1 MIKTTALNRLIK
13 TSGLLALSL
22 SIGLSGKAQNTAD
35 NVVNGKTDLT
45 AAATY
50 SLGLPGTTSD
60 VTFAAITYSPATFTV
75 AGGASLNFGT
85 LDDLSTTALTINS
98 GAVAG
103 ANTITLNGG
112 TNQTTGANASDLLYV
127 KTGGSLTIGNGTAGS
142 LGLVLATSGNFD
154 SVGSTTINSVISGSG
169 GFTKT
174 GAGTVN
180 LTATN
185 TFTGPVTINAGTVEI
200 SSGASLGATPSAYNA
215 SQITLN
221 GGTLELNSNPL
232 TIAANQGITL
242 GSSGGTIS
250 TSGGGAQYLTINSI
264 ITGSGALTLN
274 GSNAGLTRAITL
286 AGANTYTGGTSFT
299 GGNSELGTNSA
310 LGTGAATLSGG
321 SVVGIASGTTITNTI
336 NIASG
341 SSDTLD
347 LFSSVGT
354 VTVSG
359 PIVLLGSS
367 PSTTINLG
375 DGQSGSTVNITGGIT
390 GTGNISFVGGG
401 GGRTTS
407 DVTLSGTNQ
416 INNTGT
422 ITNSETVNSGISTI
436 SSVIGSNVTGV
447 IQNTTVTSLVLS
459 GANLYTSPTQ
469 IRAGTLNAKILANNG
484 SASGIGEGAALPSAA
499 DLVFGTAGGTLQYN
513 ANTAPQITNRLFTIG
528 SSATTT
534 GTEASATLDSSST
547 TAANSVDFDGT
558 GAIVLGATTSGVTY
572 TLTLTG
578 TNTGNNELDPTLGD
592 GSTGITALVKSGAG
606 KWILGGADTF
616 TGAISITGGTL
627 QIGNGTSGS
636 ISSTPTIA
644 VSTGAAV
651 AFDEGTSP
659 QTITNAISGAGG
671 VTQVGGTTI
680 FTTAQAYTGVTT
692 ISGGTLQLGNGTTN
706 GSLTSTSSISDNG
719 TLTFDESAS
728 IAQSAVVP
736 GIITGTGAVVQEGT
750 GTLTMSGA
758 NTFSGGLTI
767 DSAVSV
773 ASVGAASAAQPLG
786 EGLITLA
793 GTSSGAGILNYS
805 GNTGTLGNAITVTT
819 GDQGSIVNNGNGLLT
834 LGGAISK
841 NGSVLNLMDGPSGA
855 GAFNVTGHITGSS
868 SGSDLNVINT
878 DVTLSN
884 TNTYNGPTTISGD
897 SADTVSYDVLTTA
910 IAGALPSTSVVNLG
924 STANEGSGGYNNYLD
939 LDGTAQTIGGLS
951 SVNDSTDTNYVINS
965 TGGPSYGTANGTD
978 AALTIAPAAGTTY
991 TFGGTL
997 GGVAGA
1003 GSPNNISVTVSGPGT
1018 QIFTGA
1024 NTYTK
1029 GTTIQSGTLVAGSSS
1044 SGSTVTYGPFG
1055 TGTVTLGNSSSTS
1068 TSNPTLLINGAYT
1081 VANPITVAN
1090 ATSGTATIGGSN
1102 PASTTA
1108 TYSGP
1113 ITLNGPAVLMA
1124 ANGATT
1130 DFAPSTAWTTN
1141 NNGVTIGSGGNA
1153 GTVELDSAIATT
1165 GGILV
1170 NTGTLALDSAFTGGD
1185 MTVASG
1191 TTLSGNGSVGGMTSV
1206 TSGTVN
1212 GSGLTLNGVTTFNGT
1227 SNILTGTVTST
1238 SGVALANGAALA
1250 ENGALT
1256 GNLTVGNGALSGTG
1270 SVSGTTAVTSGTIN
1284 GSGLILG
1291 GLTTFNGSSNTFSGT
1306 ETASGGIN
1314 LAAGAAVVES
1324 GTQTGAV
1331 NLTAGATSLSG
1342 SGSIGA
1348 ITLNGGGDTLSGAS
1362 TLTTAGITV
1371 NGANNTI
1378 ASGTVTGATTI
1389 NSGGA
1394 LYVNSTAI
1402 VSGPV
1407 SVSGSLGGTG
1417 TTGAVTVAGGGA
1429 INLQDGAIGT
1439 LTVGSLTT
1447 GNAGSPSSLSFD
1459 IQTVGGTTSVDKI
1472 QDNGTL
1478 TLNGAGGTTITI
1490 GALGGTGSLVA
1501 GNYTLIGYGGTLS
1514 GGLANLQLATTSLDG
1529 ATLTLVQGNGVI
1541 ELNVNNAGG
1550 TTYNLAAGVAN
1561 GRIMQ
1566 NVGTTTVTS
1575 TITNTGTGAA
1585 DTLNYSGLG
1594 ATPASGGGDQ
1604 RRTAGPGRF
1613 GFEHANVHGGGDDR
1627 QPDDH
1632 ADGYLG
1638 DQWDAGR
1645 QCRARHADNRHGR
1658 RGGQPGRDGDVGG
1671 PGPGS
1676 GRPRR
1681 QRHQHAF
1688 DHRGRQQLHPGH
1700 GRHGRP
1706 RWQRRQRHGGNQPD
1720 LQQRRGD
1727 RYAHGERHVRHGG
1740 PGQRQPDPGHDRGRP
1755 GRGGADQCGAGLHRR
1770 PGERAHVH
1778 HLARDDRAGTVP
1790 GHERAGGLDGG
1801 EQLGP

>member
-1 MIKTTALNRLIK
+1 M
-13 TSGLLALSL
+13 LALSL

-60 VTFAAITYSPATFTV
+60 VTFTAITYSPATFTV

-221 GGTLELNSNPL
+221 GGTLELNGNPL

-250 TSGGGAQYLTINSI
+250 TSGNGAQNMSINSI
-264 ITGSGALTLN
+264 IAGSGSLTISSAAGGTRSIGLN
-274 GSNAGLTRAITL
+274 GV
-286 AGANTYTGGTSFT
+286 NTYTGGTFAT
-299 GGNSELGTNSA
+299 GGGLVA
-310 LGTGAATLSGG
+310 GTGTSFGTGTVTMSGG
-321 SVVGIASGTTITNTI
+321 VTVTVASGTTTANAFAV
-336 NIASG
+336 ASG
-341 SSDTLD
+341 SSASLVAN
-347 LFSSVGT
+347 VGNT
-354 VTVSG
+354 NATVSG
-359 PIVLLGSS
+359 AITLLGSS
-367 PSTTINLG
+367 AATTLLVGEDNV
-375 DGQSGSTVNITGGIT
+375 GSATLILTGGIT
-390 GTGNISFVGGG
+390 GTGNVSTGVSGSRGF
-401 GGRTTS
+401 TTFS
-407 DVTLSGTNQ
+407 TGA
-416 INNTGT
+416 INNVGT
-422 ITNSETVNSGISTI
+422 FTNSAVGEATTVN
-436 SSVIGSNVTGV
+436 SVIGSNVTGV
-447 IQNTTVTSLVLS
+447 IENSTSTTASSLFLK
-459 GANLYTSPTQ
+459 GANTYTGPTQ
-469 IRAGTLNAKILANNG
+469 IIAGILNTSTLANNG
-484 SASGIGEGAALPSAA
+484 TASGIGEGAATPSAA

-513 ANTAPQITNRLFTIG
+513 TAAQQTTNRLFTIG
-528 SSATTT
+528 SSASTVA
-534 GTEASATLDSSST
+534 GHASATLDSSAT
-547 TAANSVDFDGT
+547 LAADYVDFDGT
-558 GAIVLGATTSGVTY
+558 GAIAFGATLTGVTN

-578 TNTGNNELDPTLGD
+578 SNTGNNELDPTLGD

-719 TLTFDESAS
+719 TLAFDESAS

-910 IAGALPSTSVVNLG
+910 IAGALPSTSVVTLG
-924 STANEGSGGYNNYLD
+924 STANEGPGGYNNYLD

-978 AALTIAPAAGTTY
+978 AALTIAPAASTTY

-1003 GSPNNISVTVSGPGT
+1003 GSPNNISLTVSGPGT

-1029 GTTIQSGTLVAGSSS
+1029 GTTI
-1044 SGSTVTYGPFG
+1044 
-1055 TGTVTLGNSSSTS
+1055 N
-1068 TSNPTLLINGAYT
+1068 
-1081 VANPITVAN
+1081 
-1090 ATSGTATIGGSN
+1090 
-1102 PASTTA
+1102 
-1108 TYSGP
+1108 
-1113 ITLNGPAVLMA
+1113 
-1124 ANGATT
+1124 
-1130 DFAPSTAWTTN
+1130 
-1141 NNGVTIGSGGNA
+1141 
-1153 GTVELDSAIATT
+1153 
-1165 GGILV
+1165 
-1170 NTGTLALDSAFTGGD
+1170 
-1185 MTVASG
+1185 
-1191 TTLSGNGSVGGMTSV
+1191 
-1206 TSGTVN
+1206 
-1212 GSGLTLNGVTTFNGT
+1212 
-1227 SNILTGTVTST
+1227 
-1238 SGVALANGAALA
+1238 
-1250 ENGALT
+1250 
-1256 GNLTVGNGALSGTG
+1256 
-1270 SVSGTTAVTSGTIN
+1270 
-1284 GSGLILG
+1284 
-1291 GLTTFNGSSNTFSGT
+1291 
-1306 ETASGGIN
+1306 
-1314 LAAGAAVVES
+1314 
-1324 GTQTGAV
+1324 
-1331 NLTAGATSLSG
+1331 
-1342 SGSIGA
+1342 
-1348 ITLNGGGDTLSGAS
+1348 
-1362 TLTTAGITV
+1362 
-1371 NGANNTI
+1371 
-1378 ASGTVTGATTI
+1378 
-1389 NSGGA
+1389 GGA
-1394 LYVNSTAI
+1394 LYVNNTTGSGTGTGAVQVNSGGTLGGSGTI
-1402 VSGPV
+1402 SGPV
-1407 SVSGSLGGTG
+1407 TVNTTPVVSPTTPTPAVLASGSDQTANAFMNGGTG
-1417 TTGAVTVAGGGA
+1417 TVNGTGTGGGLTLSSTLSVNGGSSLTFA
-1429 INLQDGAIGT
+1429 LGSNINSNGGYNILTPNMDST
-1439 LTVGSLTT
+1439 FLTVNGTGTIFSNTTTADNILLTDLT
-1447 GNAGSPSSLSFD
+1447 YTAPLATPTDPS
-1459 IQTVGGTTSVDKI
+1459 
-1472 QDNGTL
+1472 TL
-1478 TLNGAGGTTITI
+1478 TLRYQGAYLLIAGNAADFANLYTTGAGNTGN
-1490 GALGGTGSLVA
+1490 GYVLGVDNGSGGYTAFNIEMLSPSGGVINSSSNYENLQLYLNG
-1501 GNYTLIGYGGTLS
+1501 GNLEVVPEPSTWAMML
-1514 GGLANLQLATTSLDG
+1514 GGLAV
-1529 ATLTLVQGNGVI
+1529 LV
-1541 ELNVNNAGG
+1541 L
-1550 TTYNLAAGVAN
+1550 
-1561 GRIMQ
+1561 
-1566 NVGTTTVTS
+1566 
-1575 TITNTGTGAA
+1575 
-1585 DTLNYSGLG
+1585 
-1594 ATPASGGGDQ
+1594 
-1604 RRTAGPGRF
+1604 
-1613 GFEHANVHGGGDDR
+1613 
-1627 QPDDH
+1627 
-1632 ADGYLG
+1632 
-1638 DQWDAGR
+1638 
-1645 QCRARHADNRHGR
+1645 
-1658 RGGQPGRDGDVGG
+1658 
-1671 PGPGS
+1671 
-1676 GRPRR
+1676 
-1681 QRHQHAF
+1681 
-1688 DHRGRQQLHPGH
+1688 
-1700 GRHGRP
+1700 
-1706 RWQRRQRHGGNQPD
+1706 WQRRRSS
-1720 LQQRRGD
+1720 RS
-1727 RYAHGERHVRHGG
+1727 
-1740 PGQRQPDPGHDRGRP
+1740 
-1755 GRGGADQCGAGLHRR
+1755 
-1770 PGERAHVH
+1770 
-1778 HLARDDRAGTVP
+1778 
-1790 GHERAGGLDGG
+1790 
-1801 EQLGP
+1801 